1 MSEEIQKAKRG
12 RPRKKPDYD
21 RAEQINNLLE
31 KAVDLFGEPFDDR
44 KERSKDAPSIRDVAN
59 AMDTTSLKIRKILIT
74 TGHYSTEL
82 SRKVQ
87 RLYEAGYS
95 IQNIMKQTGLKR
107 ASVHAYLP
115 YSKGSYN
122 LSELTLNAERKRVYR
137 KRKIVCEKL
146 HQKIDSVDV
155 EKYLWDAIVAFADYP
170 FKTETGLSMK
180 YTVEGG
186 EIFFNRKE
194 KSVTRATVMRAF
206 KQARQIQKAEGYVSG
221 PKKLGTFGASYLYP
235 IFLRIGVC
243 SSKTSLKDLG

>member
-59 AMDTTSLKIRKILIT
+59 SMDTTSLKIRKILIT

-115 YSKGSYN
+115 YSRGSYN
-122 LSELTLNAERKRVYR
+122 LSEPTLHAEHAKNFR
-137 KRKIVCEKL
+137 KRKKVCERLCRKL
-146 HQKIDSVDV
+146 NSPDV
-155 EKYLWDAIVAFADYP
+155 EEYLWDAIVAFADYP

>member
-1 MSEEIQKAKRG
+1 MSDDTSKAKRG

-21 RAEQINNLLE
+21 RTEQIDVLLE

-59 AMDTTSLKIRKILIT
+59 AMDATPLKIRKILIT

-87 RLYEAGYS
+87 SLQEQGCS
-95 IQNIMKQTGLKR
+95 IQQIMKQTGLKR

-115 YSKGSYN
+115 YSRGSYN
-122 LSELTLNAERKRVYR
+122 LSEPTLHAEHAKAYR
-137 KRKIVCEKL
+137 KRKIVCERLCRKL
-146 HQKIDSVDV
+146 DSPEV
-155 EKYLWDAIVAFADYP
+155 EEGLWDAIVAFADYP
-170 FKTETGLSMK
+170 FKTETGLPMK

-206 KQARQIQKAEGYVSG
+206 TKARQIQKAEGYVSG
-221 PKKLGTFGASYLYP
+221 PKRLGTFGASYLYP
-235 IFLRIGVC
+235 IFLRIDVC
-243 SSKTSLKDLG
+243 SSTSSSKGEN

>member
-1 MSEEIQKAKRG
+1 MTDETPKAKRG

-21 RAEQINNLLE
+21 RDGLINDLLE
-31 KAVDLFGEPFDDR
+31 KVVDLYDEPFDDR
-44 KERSKDAPSIRDVAN
+44 EERSEDAPSIRDVAQ
-59 AMDTTSLKIRKILIT
+59 AMNTTPLKIRKILIT

-82 SRKVQ
+82 SRKIQ
-87 RLYEAGYS
+87 SLYEEGYT
-95 IQNIMKQTGLKR
+95 IQQIMDETGLKKS
-107 ASVHAYLP
+107 SVHGYLP
-115 YSKGSYN
+115 YLKGNYN
-122 LSELTLNAERKRVYR
+122 LPEVTLEAEYSCIYR
-137 KRKIVCEKL
+137 KRISVCKRL
-146 HQKIDSVDV
+146 RQKINTPEV
-155 EKYLWDAIVAFADYP
+155 EECLWDAIVAFADYP

-206 KQARQIQKAEGYVSG
+206 HQARQIQKIEGCVSG

-243 SSKTSLKDLG
+243 SSKPLSKGEN

>member
-1 MSEEIQKAKRG
+1 M
-12 RPRKKPDYD
+12 RKND
-21 RAEQINNLLE
+21 RDGLINDLLE
-31 KAVDLFGEPFDDR
+31 EAVEQFGEPFDDR
-44 KERSKDAPSIRDVAN
+44 KERPEDAPSIRDVAQ
-59 AMDTTSLKIRKILIT
+59 AMNTTPLKIRKILIT

-87 RLYEAGYS
+87 LLREQGYT
-95 IQNIMKQTGLKR
+95 IQQIMKQTDLKR

-146 HQKIDSVDV
+146 HQKIDSADVD
-155 EKYLWDAIVAFADYP
+155 EYLWDAIVAFVDYL

-180 YTVEGG
+180 YTIEGG

-194 KSVTRATVMRAF
+194 KSVTLATVMRAF
-206 KQARQIQKAEGYVSG
+206 QQTRQIQKTEGCVSG
-221 PKKLGTFGASYLYP
+221 PKKLGTFDASYLYSV
-235 IFLRIGVC
+235 FLRIGVC
-243 SSKTSLKDLG
+243 SNTPSSKGENY